1 MENERR
7 KISPLLKGLL
17 EYGPIAAFFI
27 AYTLLKERTFL
38 IAGTEYSGFI
48 TVTAAFVPLLLLSTG
63 LMWWLT
69 GNLSRMQ
76 AFTAVLVVVFGGL
89 SVWLNDERFFKMKPT
104 LLYLLFAAIL
114 GFGLLRGRSYL
125 ESLMGAALPMHRDG
139 WMILTRR
146 LMLFF
151 LALALANEAVWRLL
165 STDAWVNFKTFGL
178 PIAIFAFFMFQGA
191 LFQQH
196 STGENESNPENPE

>member
-27 AYTLLKERTFL
+27 AYTLLKDRTFL

-151 LALALANEAVWRLL
+151 LALALANEAVWRMM

-196 STGENESNPENPE
+196 STGEKETKPENPE